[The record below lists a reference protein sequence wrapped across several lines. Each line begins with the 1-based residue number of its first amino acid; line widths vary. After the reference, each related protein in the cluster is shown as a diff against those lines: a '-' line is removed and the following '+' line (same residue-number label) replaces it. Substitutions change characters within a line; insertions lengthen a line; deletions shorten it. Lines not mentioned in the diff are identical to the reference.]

1 MNFVS
6 LSSRI
11 LIVDDEALIAFDF
24 EMTLVD
30 AGYDVLGPAT
40 SLEEALAMVSEE
52 TPRAAVLDID
62 LNARPVWPLARKL
75 REAGTHIVFVS
86 ANLRHE
92 ELAGEFRNEPQLDKP
107 VCESDLLKALKLGLK
122 EQATHCL

>member
-1 MNFVS
+1 MS
-6 LSSRI
+6 LSNRI

-40 SLEEALAMVSEE
+40 SLDEALDMVSDE

-75 REAGTHIVFVS
+75 REGGTHIVFVS

-92 ELAGEFRNEPQLDKP
+92 ELATEFKDEPRLDKP
-107 VCESDLLKALKLGLK
+107 VCEGDLLKALSQGLA
-122 EQATHCL
+122 EQAAHCH

>member
-1 MNFVS
+1 M
-6 LSSRI
+6 
-11 LIVDDEALIAFDF
+11 IVDDEALIAFDF

-40 SLEEALAMVSEE
+40 SLDEALDMVSDE

-75 REAGTHIVFVS
+75 RESGTHIVFVS

-92 ELAGEFRNEPQLDKP
+92 ELTTEFKNEPRLDKP
-107 VCESDLLKALKLGLK
+107 VSERDLLKALSQGLA
-122 EQATHCL
+122 EQAAHCH